1 MGGKVLE
8 TEAKNIL
15 DAGRREG
22 LREGINI
29 QREKSINNTLDYL
42 NETGVSGDYCILAL
56 MKMCDMTKE
65 EAESY
70 LKA

>member
-42 NETGVSGDYCILAL
+42 NETGVSGDDFILAL